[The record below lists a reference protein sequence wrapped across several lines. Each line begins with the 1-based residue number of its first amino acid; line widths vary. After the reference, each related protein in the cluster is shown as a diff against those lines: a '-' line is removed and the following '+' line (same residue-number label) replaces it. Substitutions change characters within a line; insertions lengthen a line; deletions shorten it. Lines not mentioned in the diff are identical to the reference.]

1 LGGWDFVEVSIKR
14 LFDLCLDKEVTLADM
29 HRHGWEVGGNGWWWR
44 RRLFAW
50 EEQLWDDCCTFV
62 AYVVMQVTSS
72 DKWE

>member
-1 LGGWDFVEVSIKR
+1 
-14 LFDLCLDKEVTLADM
+14 VTLADM
-29 HRHGWEVGGNGWWWR
+29 HRRGWEVGGNGWRWR